1 MLPPV
6 PASATLIRPAARAAS
21 GLLALVLPAVLPT
34 VLLAAL
40 LAALGASPAQ
50 AKDDLVIGVAQF
62 PSSLHPDI
70 DAEVIRSYV
79 NAFTIRPITA
89 FDPSWKNSCLLCSEL
104 PTLQNGL
111 AKYEDTPDGGKGMA
125 VTLKLKPDLKWGD
138 GVPVTTK
145 DLLFTWKIGSDPN
158 SGFSNGHPWDRAS
171 KIDIVDDHTAVLHL
185 KKVNVSY
192 NQWDQLLPEHIE
204 GPIVAAAKQPGDY
217 IKQTTF
223 NRTPTT
229 AGLYDGPYL
238 ISQYQ
243 SGSQIVLDPN
253 PYWSGAKPGFKHIV
267 IKLIENTA
275 ALQANLLS
283 GDVDMVAGEGVGL
296 TIDQV
301 IGMQKQYPDKFTYVF
316 KPSLTYEHI
325 DLQNAN
331 PILADVNIRHALL
344 YAMDRKTLVDKLF
357 AGHQPVATS
366 WVNPLDP
373 DYDGNVATYPYDP
386 AKAKSLLAAAGW
398 KPGSDGICRNAA
410 GQRLS
415 IEMATTSGN
424 RLRELTEQV
433 LQSQLKAACVEITI
447 KNEPPRTL
455 FGETL
460 KQRSYGGMVMYA
472 WSSGVGDSPRRTLGS
487 DNIPTAQNGYGGANY
502 IAFSN
507 KQMDEDI
514 AKAETELDPA
524 KQKAIWADMQTIYA
538 DQLPALPLFYRAE
551 PHVVPKW
558 LKNYTPT
565 GTSDMSPLWSENWIS
580 G

>member
-1 MLPPV
+1 MPPRKKV
-6 PASATLIRPAARAAS
+6 ALALRATAC
-21 GLLALVLPAVLPT
+21 LLALPMLARWAVAPA
-34 VLLAAL
+34 A
-40 LAALGASPAQ
+40 

-70 DAEVIRSYV
+70 DAETIRSYV
-79 NAFTIRPITA
+79 NGFTIRPITA
-89 FDPSWKNSCLLCSEL
+89 FDPAWKNSCLLCSEL
-104 PTLQNGL
+104 PTIQNGL
-111 AKYEDTPDGGKGMA
+111 AKFEDTPDGGKGMA

-145 DLLFTWKIGSDPN
+145 DLLFTWKLALDPA
-158 SGFSNGHPWDRAS
+158 SGFSNGHPWERAS

-185 KKVNVSY
+185 KGVNVSY

-204 GPIVAAAKQPGDY
+204 GPVVAAAKQPGDY
-217 IKQTTF
+217 IKETKF
-223 NRTPTT
+223 NRAPTT
-229 AGLYDGPYL
+229 AGLYDGPYI

-253 PYWSGAKPGFKHIV
+253 PYWSGTKPGFKHIV

-283 GDVDMVAGEGVGL
+283 GDVDMVAGEGIGL

-301 IGMQKQYPDKFTYVF
+301 IGLQKQSPDKFTYIF

-325 DLQNAN
+325 DLQKDN
-331 PILADVNIRHALL
+331 PILADINVRHALL
-344 YAMDRKTLVDKLF
+344 YAMDRKLLVDKLF
-357 AGHQPVATS
+357 AGYQPVATT

-373 DYDGNVATYPYDP
+373 DYDPKVATYPYDL

-398 KPGSDGICRNAA
+398 KPGSDGICRNAK
-410 GQRLS
+410 GDRLS
-415 IEMATTSGN
+415 VEFSTTSGN
-424 RLRELTEQV
+424 RLRELTQQV
-433 LQSQLKAACVEITI
+433 LQSQAKQACVELTI

-460 KQRSYGGMVMYA
+460 KKRTYTGLVMYA
-472 WSSGVGDSPRRTLGS
+472 WSSNVDESPRRTLGS
-487 DNIPTAQNGYGGANY
+487 DNIPTAKNNYGGANY
-502 IAFSN
+502 IAFDN
-507 KQMDEDI
+507 KQMDADI
-514 AKAETELDPA
+514 AKAESELDPE
-524 KQKAIWADMQTIYA
+524 KQKAIWADMQVIYA

-551 PHVVPKW
+551 PHVVPHW
-558 LKNYTPT
+558 LKGYTPT
-565 GTSDMSPLWSENWIS
+565 GTGDMSPLWSENWTS